1 MGSSLVVSRE
11 QIPLWIC
18 HPERGEGSAF
28 ATAQRLAASDSL
40 PSDFPLTVFNLLRP
54 TPWLSVFGA
63 QRLVPHLDFEDLMR
77 NFLKLLTVSLMLT
90 SALFSQEKPAPE
102 KPPADVRFSA
112 DLLDKS
118 IDPCN
123 DFYAYACSKWK
134 AQNPV
139 PADRPSWG
147 RFNELQQRGEYIV
160 RDILEKASA
169 DRPGR
174 SSNEQKI
181 GDYYAS
187 CMDESAI
194 EKAGTRPLDPDFR
207 SIAAIQSKA
216 DLPKEIVRLHREG
229 TDVLFGFDSGS
240 DFKNASQIIA
250 EVDQGGL
257 GLPDRDYYFKDD
269 PKSVELR
276 KKYVEHVT
284 KMFTLLGD
292 DPGKAAAEAKVVM
305 EIETGLAKGALDMT
319 SRRDPQK
326 IYHKLTNQELA
337 ALSPAFNWTTYFEGV
352 GAPRF
357 DSLNVSETEFVKNMQ
372 EVLSAHSLDD
382 WKTYLRWHTLHDN
395 ARLLP
400 SAFVN
405 ENFDFFARTMQ
416 GTKELRPRWKRCVG
430 YTNGD
435 LGDLVGQV
443 YVQQTFGAEG
453 KERTLAMVG
462 ALEKALG
469 EDIKNLPWMG
479 ADTKAQAL
487 VKLQAITNRIGY
499 TDKWRDYSALQIV
512 RGDVVGNSQRANQN
526 DLQRRLSKVGKPLD
540 KRDWVYPPMTVN
552 ANYDPTQNNI
562 TFPAGILQ
570 PPFYDNQA
578 DDAMNFG
585 GIGAVIG
592 HELTHG
598 FDDEGSQFDA
608 DGNLRDWW
616 TADDKKQFEERTGCI
631 KDQYSNFVAVDDL
644 KLNGKLTLGENTADN
659 GGLRIA
665 YMALLNRFAGKEPA
679 PIDGL
684 SAEQRFFLGWAN
696 AWCNNQTEALT
707 RMLVTIDPHSPSK
720 YRVNGALSNMPEFR
734 EAYHC
739 PATAPMVNQNACRV
753 W

>member
-1 MGSSLVVSRE
+1 MRK
-11 QIPLWIC
+11 
-18 HPERGEGSAF
+18 
-28 ATAQRLAASDSL
+28 
-40 PSDFPLTVFNLLRP
+40 LLQ
-54 TPWLSVFGA
+54 V
-63 QRLVPHLDFEDLMR
+63 
-77 NFLKLLTVSLMLT
+77 LTVSVVLT
-90 SALFSQEKPAPE
+90 SALFSQEKPAQNNSGAA
-102 KPPADVRFSA
+102 KPPADVRFSV
-112 DLLDKS
+112 DLLNKS

-147 RFNELQQRGEYIV
+147 RFDELQQRGESIV
-160 RDILEKASA
+160 HEILEKASA
-169 DRPGR
+169 NRPDR

-187 CMDESAI
+187 CMDETAI
-194 EKAGTRPLDPDFR
+194 EKAGTKPLEQDFG
-207 SIAAIQSKA
+207 SITAIQSKE
-216 DLPKEIVRLHREG
+216 DLTKEIVRLHREG
-229 TDVLFGFDSGS
+229 ADVLFGFDSGA

-250 EVDQGGL
+250 QVDQGGL
-257 GLPDRDYYFKDD
+257 GMPDRDYYFKDD

-276 KKYVEHVT
+276 KKYVEHVA
-284 KMFTLLGD
+284 KMFVLLGD
-292 DPGKAAAEAKVVM
+292 DAGKAAAEAKVVM
-305 EIETGLAKGALDMT
+305 EIETGLAKGALDQT

-326 IYHKLTNQELA
+326 IYHKLTDQELA
-337 ALSPAFNWTTYFEGV
+337 ALSPVIHWTAYFEGV
-352 GAPRF
+352 SAPRF
-357 DSLNVSETEFVKNMQ
+357 DSLNVVEPDFIRNMQ
-372 EVLSAHSLDD
+372 EVISAHSLDD
-382 WKTYLRWHTLHDN
+382 WKTYLRWHTVHAN
-395 ARLLP
+395 ARLL
-400 SAFVN
+400 SAAFVN
-405 ENFDFFARTMQ
+405 ENFDFFGKTMQ
-416 GTKELRPRWKRCVG
+416 GTKELRPRWKRCVS
-430 YTNGD
+430 YTNND

-469 EDIKNLPWMG
+469 EDIKSLPWMG

-487 VKLQAITNRIGY
+487 VKLQAVTNRIGY
-499 TDKWRDYSALQIV
+499 TDKWRDYSTLQIV
-512 RGDVVGNSQRANQN
+512 RGDALGNLQRSNQN
-526 DLQRRLSKVGKPLD
+526 DMQRRLNKIGQPLD
-540 KRDWVYPPMTVN
+540 KRDWEYPPMTVN
-552 ANYDPTQNNI
+552 ANYDPTENNI

-570 PPFYDNQA
+570 PPFYDSRA

-608 DGNLRDWW
+608 GGNLRDWW
-616 TADDKKQFEERTGCI
+616 TANDKKQFEERTGCI
-631 KDQYSNFVAVDDL
+631 RDQYANFVAVDDL

-665 YMALLNRFAGKEPA
+665 YMALLNTFAGKEPA

-696 AWCNNQTEALT
+696 VWCQNQTDALT
-707 RMLVTIDPHSPSK
+707 RMEVAIDPHSPSK
-720 YRVNGALSNMPEFR
+720 NRVNGALSNMPEFR

-739 PATAPMVNQNACRV
+739 AATAAMVNQNACRV